1 MNLIDFIRGQIAVV
15 QQQLDGVMQGIGDD
29 QFNYEPTGALNTIR
43 AAYLHILYA
52 QDGYIQEI
60 IQGKPRL
67 WDSSGWAA
75 KLGVEHAPGRGNWEA
90 IKNKVVPLVPVRGY
104 QAEVRASVDAYLAT
118 LNDEELERR
127 VKTMRGEST
136 VAEVLGLLVTH
147 TAGHTGEIATLK
159 GIQGI
164 KGLPF

>member
-1 MNLIDFIRGQIAVV
+1 MDVIDFIRGQVAFV
-15 QQQLDGVMQGIGDD
+15 QQQVDGVMQGIDD
-29 QFNYEPTGALNTIR
+29 NHFNYEPTGALNTIR
-43 AAYLHILYA
+43 AAYMHILYA
-52 QDGYIQEI
+52 QDGYIQEV

-67 WDSSGWAA
+67 WDSSGWAE

-90 IKNKVVPLVPVRGY
+90 IKNKIVPLAPVHGY
-104 QAEVRASVDAYLAT
+104 QDEVRAAVDAYLAT
-118 LNDEELERR
+118 LKVEDLERP

-136 VAEVLGLLVTH
+136 VGNVLGLLVTH

>member
-1 MNLIDFIRGQIAVV
+1 MDLIDFIRGQFAVV
-15 QQQLDGVMQGIGDD
+15 QQQLDGVMQGIDD
-29 QFNYEPTGALNTIR
+29 SQFNYEPTGALNTIR
-43 AAYLHILYA
+43 AAYMHILYA

-67 WDSSGWAA
+67 WDSGGWSV

-90 IKNKVVPLVPVRGY
+90 IKNKIVPLVPVYGY
-104 QAEVRASVDAYLAT
+104 RDEVRVAANAYLAT
-118 LNDEELERR
+118 LDKNDLERR

-136 VAEVLGLLVTH
+136 VGEVLGLFVTH

-164 KGLPF
+164 K